1 MNDDTLDRSSHE
13 YRRRAKRA
21 RAVLLTLLLGM
32 GALVFAVSWST
43 RSGQPVVLDPA
54 LAVTQSRALRFERTL
69 DDTLL
74 IYDASSDELLRRA
87 APGNAS
93 FIRGT
98 LRVITRERQVRGV
111 DGDAP
116 VLLQAREDGAVVLR
130 DTASGV
136 DYDLRAFGQT
146 NLEAFASL
154 LASDGSRTGA
164 VTDSDTPYAVPIA
177 DSH

>member
-1 MNDDTLDRSSHE
+1 MNDESMDRTSPD

-21 RAVLLTLLLGM
+21 RAVLMTLLLGM

-43 RSGQPVVLDPA
+43 RSGQPAVLDPN
-54 LAVTQSRALRFERTL
+54 LVVTESRALRFERTL

-87 APGNAS
+87 APGKAS

-154 LASDGSRTGA
+154 LASNGPGA
-164 VTDSDTPYAVPIA
+164 GGVTDSDTPYAVTIA